1 MQLQW
6 EFIEAKLREMGY
18 TDETV
23 AAAARAYEAEREA
36 ESRSH
41 LNQDLLSTKQ
51 SRAGGAADGADMMG
65 NVTIGADG
73 QVREMTAEEKR
84 SIKEKMKWLKLEGRL
99 LPDSAMTTY
108 FGKPAFH
115 TYGNGNVRPASG
127 GLVYG
132 QYLKTHNINPHSGD
146 NKPEHAQVYGR
157 AMVNPKVVIRG
168 SSKSPNKRNSSMKGM
183 DAPGPI
189 PQIVRRPQ
197 PPRVPELKRP
207 LTGKQLDELQ
217 KRLAVEPEKFAAQT
231 MHIAI

>member
-6 EFIEAKLREMGY
+6 EFIEAKLREMGF
-18 TDETV
+18 TNETV
-23 AAAARAYEAEREA
+23 AAAAAAYEAEREA

-41 LNQDLLSTKQ
+41 LNADMSMKQ
-51 SRAGGAADGADMMG
+51 SRAGGAADGADVG
-65 NVTIGADG
+65 ETTIGADG
-73 QVREMTAEEKR
+73 LVRELTREEKK

-168 SSKSPNKRNSSMKGM
+168 GSKSPNKRGSLKDVNGNQQT
-183 DAPGPI
+183 GI
-189 PQIVRRPQ
+189 PQIVRKPQ

-207 LTGKQLDELQ
+207 LTG
-217 KRLAVEPEKFAAQT
+217 A
-231 MHIAI
+231 

>member
-1 MQLQW
+1 
-6 EFIEAKLREMGY
+6 MGY

-41 LNQDLLSTKQ
+41 LNQDMMSMKQ
-51 SRAGGAADGADMMG
+51 SRAGGAADGADMG
-65 NVTIGADG
+65 DVTIGADG
-73 QVREMTAEEKR
+73 QIRELTAEEKR
-84 SIKEKMKWLKLEGRL
+84 SIKEKMKKLKLDGRL

-132 QYLKTHNINPHSGD
+132 QYLKTHNINPHSGN
-146 NKPEHAQVYGR
+146 NKPEYAQVYGR
-157 AMVNPKVVIRG
+157 AMVNPKVVVRG
-168 SSKSPNKRNSSMKGM
+168 SSKSPNKRGSSLKGI
-183 DAPGPI
+183 DGTQPGPI
-189 PQIVRRPQ
+189 PQIVRKPQ
-197 PPRVPELKRP
+197 PPRIPALKRP

-217 KRLAVEPEKFAAQT
+217 KRLAIEPEGYAP
-231 MHIAI
+231 